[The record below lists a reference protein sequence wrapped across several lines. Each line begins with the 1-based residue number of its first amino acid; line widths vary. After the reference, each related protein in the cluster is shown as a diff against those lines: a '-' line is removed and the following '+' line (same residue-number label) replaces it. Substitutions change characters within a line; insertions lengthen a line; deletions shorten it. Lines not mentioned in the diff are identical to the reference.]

1 MIDITVLEN
10 RLHLVHGYK
19 GTTQDGEDIK
29 NSFGARGWWGCVM
42 WVGNMMGEQG
52 DACSRV

>member
-29 NSFGARGWWGCVM
+29 KSPLGQGAG
-42 WVGNMMGEQG
+42 G
-52 DACSRV
+52 DVRCGLET